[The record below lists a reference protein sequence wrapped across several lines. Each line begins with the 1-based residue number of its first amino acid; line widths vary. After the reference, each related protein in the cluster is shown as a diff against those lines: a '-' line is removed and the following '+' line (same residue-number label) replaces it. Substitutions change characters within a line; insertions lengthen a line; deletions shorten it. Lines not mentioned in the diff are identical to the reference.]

1 MQVTI
6 VGTGLM
12 GCSLGLALKKLGHHV
27 CGVDNNPEHLNDALK
42 MGGIDYFAEPDQAFT
57 GTDLVV
63 LCVPVDAVVKLL
75 PRILDQINK
84 NAVVMDMGSTK
95 LDICTLADQHVHRDQ
110 FVAVHPMAGVEHSG
124 PKAAHVDLFL
134 HARVIICDPQRSSSH
149 ALNKA
154 LGILQELKM
163 NAIFMDADEH
173 DRQLALVSHLPQ
185 FIAYALASLEDFD
198 KDTNKNWVELG
209 GGGLQSSIRLG
220 KSDAKMWIPIFQQN
234 KDYLL
239 QYIENYID
247 QLNNIKTLLRDD
259 KTEQLNSLIKN
270 ANVNYEKL
278 NYRNK
283 KPTTTVANQ
292 GAPKVFYS

>member
-95 LDICTLADQHVHRDQ
+95 LDICTLADQHDHRNQ

-149 ALNKA
+149 ALNKV

-163 NAIFMDADEH
+163 KAIFMDADEH

-283 KPTTTVANQ
+283 KPTTTVVNQ